1 MQRVFLCV
9 FGISLL
15 RGIYH
20 NPYAAWNNSFCDYRR
35 IIISVAS
42 IVLLSCSI
50 HLFIEF
56 IFFHRYIEH
65 MSKNLTK
72 YVCQSCGYVSPRW
85 IGKCPN
91 CSEWST
97 FVEEAAR
104 PLRAS
109 RKSGV
114 ASKIEPVSFDQ
125 IEKEDVPRI
134 KTMLNEFDRVLGGG
148 LVPGSLV
155 LLGGDPG
162 IGKSTLMMQL
172 AIALKDKIILYVT
185 GEESVRQIKLRA
197 ERLNAVSSKNILLLA
212 ETNLDLILDVIES
225 GTPDLVVID
234 SIQTMFRP
242 GLESAPGSVS
252 QVRESAALL
261 LRLAK
266 TRGIPV
272 ILVGHVTKEGVI
284 AGPKVI
290 EHMVDTVLQF
300 EGEAHYAYR
309 ILRALKN
316 RFGSTNEIGIF
327 EMHDTGLREVLNP
340 SEIFLS
346 ERHYGTSGSTVVA
359 SIEGSRPI
367 LVEVQALVTPTNF
380 GMPQRTCTGFD
391 YRRLALL
398 LAVLE
403 KRVGMNLGQQDVFVN
418 VAGGIRIDEPAVDL
432 GIASSIASSLRDIPV
447 DSSSVAVGEIGLG
460 GEIRTIGQI
469 EKRVHEA
476 AKLGFKRIIVPLH
489 NLKTLK
495 PTGDIEIIG
504 VDRIEKAI
512 ETLIG

>member
-1 MQRVFLCV
+1 M
-9 FGISLL
+9 
-15 RGIYH
+15 
-20 NPYAAWNNSFCDYRR
+20 
-35 IIISVAS
+35 
-42 IVLLSCSI
+42 
-50 HLFIEF
+50 
-56 IFFHRYIEH
+56 
-65 MSKNLTK
+65 TK
-72 YVCQSCGYVSPRW
+72 YVCQSCGYISPRW

-91 CSEWST
+91 CSEWNT
-97 FVEEAAR
+97 FVEEVSA
-104 PLRAS
+104 PVRAS
-109 RKSGV
+109 RKTGV
-114 ASKIEPVSFDQ
+114 TSKIEPVSFDQ

-134 KTMLNEFDRVLGGG
+134 KTTLNEFDRVLGGG

-172 AIALKDKIILYVT
+172 AIALKDQAVLYVT

-197 ERLNAVSSKNILLLA
+197 ERLNAVSAKNILLLA
-212 ETNLDLILDVIES
+212 ETNLDLILDVIDS
-225 GTPDLVVID
+225 GTPDIVIVD
-234 SIQTMFRP
+234 SIQTMYRP

-266 TRGIPV
+266 VRGIP
-272 ILVGHVTKEGVI
+272 IFLVGHVTKEGVI

-346 ERHYGTSGSTVVA
+346 ERNYGTSGSTVVA

-367 LVEVQALVTPTNF
+367 LVEVQALVLT
-380 GMPQRTCTGFD
+380 
-391 YRRLALL
+391 
-398 LAVLE
+398 
-403 KRVGMNLGQQDVFVN
+403 
-418 VAGGIRIDEPAVDL
+418 IDAWHYCLPCWK
-432 GIASSIASSLRDIPV
+432 
-447 DSSSVAVGEIGLG
+447 SVSG
-460 GEIRTIGQI
+460 
-469 EKRVHEA
+469 
-476 AKLGFKRIIVPLH
+476 
-489 NLKTLK
+489 
-495 PTGDIEIIG
+495 
-504 VDRIEKAI
+504 
-512 ETLIG
+512 